1 METGPYIRLILWK
14 AHKAVEA
21 VDRSS
26 IASTGLGLSD
36 FAVLEALMH
45 KGPMPV
51 GLIGKK
57 VLLTSGSISS
67 AIDRL
72 ERRSLVQRR
81 QDPHDGRIFHVHLT
95 EKGRNVIRRAFTEHA
110 HQLERIAGVLSPQER
125 HELTRLLKKMGFQA
139 ANMAKMVSES

>member
-1 METGPYIRLILWK
+1 METGPYLRLLLWK
-14 AHKAVEA
+14 AHKAAEA
-21 VDRSS
+21 VDRGS
-26 IASTGLGLSD
+26 IAITGLGLSD

-72 ERRSLVQRR
+72 ERQALVQRR

-95 EKGRNVIRRAFTEHA
+95 DKGRHVIRHA
-110 HQLERIAGVLSPQER
+110 YTAHAQRLEQIASVLSPQER
-125 HELTRLLKKMGFQA
+125 HELARLLKKIGFQA
-139 ANMAKMVSES
+139 ADVAKTVGD